1 MTAAGRMALRV
12 EGEWWVAYLA
22 RMGTMEGAIELGR
35 IRLTVAQLAVVKEQF
50 QSLMTVAFRTM
61 LEMQGHKVERFDV
74 ARAPEHEKA
83 GKS

>member
-1 MTAAGRMALRV
+1 MTAGGRMALRV

-61 LEMQGHKVERFDV
+61 LEMQGHKVERFDTE
-74 ARAPEHEKA
+74 RAPEHEKA
-83 GKS
+83 GRS